1 MSSPG
6 SLAEGPPETP
16 HSSVQSAF
24 GGSKSITSFDAV
36 LAVIV
41 LLAAARGLYIGLI
54 RESFSVAALA
64 GACVAVNYATQPLSI
79 QLTELSNGQIGPGPA
94 PWIAG
99 ALIAVATVLAIG
111 MLGRGIRRGARAV
124 GLGWADR
131 LGGIA
136 LGGAEGILVA
146 ALVVLA
152 TSWILGT
159 GHPTI
164 ADSRSV
170 EFYED
175 LQAYVLNRDAAG
187 SAATPRHP

>member
-1 MSSPG
+1 M
-6 SLAEGPPETP
+6 
-16 HSSVQSAF
+16 
-24 GGSKSITSFDAV
+24 
-36 LAVIV
+36 
-41 LLAAARGLYIGLI
+41 
-54 RESFSVAALA
+54 
-64 GACVAVNYATQPLSI
+64 AVNYATRPISI

-111 MLGRGIRRGARAV
+111 MLGRGLRRGARAV
-124 GLGWADR
+124 GLSWADR

-136 LGGAEGILVA
+136 LGGAEGILLA

-159 GHPTI
+159 GHPAI

-175 LQAYVLNRDAAG
+175 LQAYVRDRDPAR
-187 SAATPRHP
+187 SAETPRRP